1 MPKINIREEKVSGG
15 NTIVFK
21 DGSINLVIRLHFY
34 DKKLYEGS
42 IRISMGDDG
51 IILNGDSN
59 TINKIKTLLTK
70 RDNLA
75 EIAWSVLQNEYRTL
89 EKLED
94 KVERLQN
101 ASISEYSQNLL
112 RNVLYIKKNLFYT
125 HRDYIRIRN
134 IVENAIDEGYY
145 TEEMQKILRDINEM
159 IDIVEYLIEAS
170 TTAIQLMQNTL
181 TAKMNEIMKILTVI
195 ATIMMPLGL
204 IASIYG
210 MNFRQMPELYW
221 RYGYYYALSLMII
234 ISIIMLAY
242 LKIKKII

>member
-1 MPKINIREEKVSGG
+1 MPKISISEEKVSGG
-15 NTIVFK
+15 NRIDFK
-21 DGSINLVIRLHFY
+21 DGSITLFIRLHFY
-34 DKKLYEGS
+34 DKKFHEGS
-42 IRISMGDDG
+42 ISISTEDDE
-51 IILNGDSN
+51 IILSGDSK
-59 TINKIKTLLTK
+59 TINTIKTLLTR

-112 RNVLYIKKNLFYT
+112 RNILYIKKNLF
-125 HRDYIRIRN
+125 HIHSDYIRIRN
-134 IVENAIDEGYY
+134 IVENAIDDGYY
-145 TEEMQKILRDINEM
+145 QEEMHRILRDINEM

-210 MNFRQMPELYW
+210 MNFKQMPELYW
-221 RYGYYYALSLMII
+221 SYGYYYALSLMLA
-234 ISIIMLAY
+234 ISILMLAY
-242 LKIKKII
+242 FKIKKII